1 MKFLF
6 RRINYVHYRNWYHTN
21 YVTYKKGK
29 HHLCLCLTFL
39 SSVFRLFFCCFYS
52 LYSLLFWPYFSS
64 YCLSDPTFPFLL
76 LLYSLYSLL
85 FWPYFSFS
93 SAAARKVKQRHKT
106 AFLSRFHQKVEEIHF
121 KLEKTVKNRY
131 SWLIWSTRFAR
142 TSKRHS
148 YGFSVLSRWKRI
160 SSTFREILT
169 GKRLFPPALG
179 YL

>member
-1 MKFLF
+1 MSTQFSMTVL
-6 RRINYVHYRNWYHTN
+6 V
-21 YVTYKKGK
+21 KGGISQGGRK
-29 HHLCLCLTFL
+29 VPWHQLVSIHVQGFLCLCLTFL

-148 YGFSVLSRWKRI
+148 
-160 SSTFREILT
+160 
-169 GKRLFPPALG
+169 
-179 YL
+179 

>member
-1 MKFLF
+1 MPHIDLRHWKRHLSA
-6 RRINYVHYRNWYHTN
+6 
-21 YVTYKKGK
+21 YKLVSMLRSISYNKVP
-29 HHLCLCLTFL
+29 LCLCLTFL

-148 YGFSVLSRWKRI
+148 
-160 SSTFREILT
+160 
-169 GKRLFPPALG
+169 
-179 YL
+179 

>member
-1 MKFLF
+1 MLP
-6 RRINYVHYRNWYHTN
+6 RANRIYA
-21 YVTYKKGK
+21 
-29 HHLCLCLTFL
+29 
-39 SSVFRLFFCCFYS
+39 YS
-52 LYSLLFWPYFSS
+52 PTE
-64 YCLSDPTFPFLL
+64 PTFPFLL

-121 KLEKTVKNRY
+121 KLEKTIKNRY
-131 SWLIWSTRFAR
+131 SWLIWSTPFAR

-169 GKRLFPPALG
+169 GKKLFQSFKNCSADPMPWVLENVSEASFFC
-179 YL
+179 

>member
-1 MKFLF
+1 MSAYGGFELATSFVKK
-6 RRINYVHYRNWYHTN
+6 IS
-21 YVTYKKGK
+21 YKWLKIEIFK
-29 HHLCLCLTFL
+29 QCNFVSSLCLTFL

-142 TSKRHS
+142 TSKRH
-148 YGFSVLSRWKRI
+148 L
-160 SSTFREILT
+160 
-169 GKRLFPPALG
+169 
-179 YL
+179 

>member
-1 MKFLF
+1 M
-6 RRINYVHYRNWYHTN
+6 
-21 YVTYKKGK
+21 
-29 HHLCLCLTFL
+29 CLCLTFL

-131 SWLIWSTRFAR
+131 SWLIWSTRFPR
-142 TSKRHS
+142 TSKRYS

-160 SSTFREILT
+160 SSTFREIFKT
-169 GKRLFPPALG
+169 GKRLLSLH
-179 YL
+179 Y